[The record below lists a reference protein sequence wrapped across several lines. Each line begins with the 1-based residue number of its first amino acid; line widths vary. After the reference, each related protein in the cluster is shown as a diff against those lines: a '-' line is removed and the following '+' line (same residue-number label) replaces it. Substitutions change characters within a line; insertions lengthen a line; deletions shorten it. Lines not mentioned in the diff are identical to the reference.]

1 MKVHQL
7 LGMLRESPLNND
19 VVVVTHDKNC
29 IEPCALNTKPGL
41 TILECR
47 KQGPSVFQRHAIIR
61 LTKLAEEAVTD
72 YNVQMAHGG
81 EPTYPQWA
89 KDVIDMLSVHL

>member
-1 MKVHQL
+1 
-7 LGMLRESPLNND
+7 
-19 VVVVTHDKNC
+19 VVVTHDKNC

-41 TILECR
+41 TVLECR

-61 LTKLAEEAVTD
+61 LTKLAEEVVTD

-81 EPTYPQWA
+81 ESTYPQWA